1 MPGQVE
7 LGPSPTSP
15 PRYSARHPPD
25 ACKSGGTA
33 SGGDILTGRGRRAL
47 FLDAAGLYGV
57 QRTYGERG
65 LPYTHRPR
73 RRRLPL
79 SSRAVP
85 ADGNGGVWGWRFSN
99 SRRGSPECA
108 EADPGHRLLIASR
121 YGKISGPTPLPIQ
134 ICPARRLQN
143 PWDGVGLRL
152 GRLQRAFDVLV
163 SVYRLNRPSPAGT
176 HGF

>member
-1 MPGQVE
+1 MTISRREGGVGHFFSTPPGYMGSKEPMESVAYRTRTVLAVAASHFLQ
-7 LGPSPTSP
+7 GQSQQTAT
-15 PRYSARHPPD
+15 AR
-25 ACKSGGTA
+25 C
-33 SGGDILTGRGRRAL
+33 GDGDSQTRGEVAL
-47 FLDAAGLYGV
+47 SV
-57 QRTYGERG
+57 QRPT
-65 LPYTHRPR
+65 
-73 RRRLPL
+73 
-79 SSRAVP
+79 
-85 ADGNGGVWGWRFSN
+85 
-99 SRRGSPECA
+99 
-108 EADPGHRLLIASR
+108 PGHRLLIASR